1 MEQLVKKVNSGDRLN
16 FSEAEHLFDSMVEGR
31 LTESQIASSLIA
43 MKFRR
48 ETEDELAALVT
59 TLNRHKREFKTG
71 STNTIDTCGTGGDG
85 KSTVNVST
93 AVSVILASM
102 GFAVVKHG
110 NSAQSG
116 AVGSADI
123 MAALGMDLEYTSL
136 SPEEFFRKHNFVFML
151 APHYH
156 PSLKSIGKVRRE
168 LKVSTIFNLVGPLV
182 NPADPDFQVIGIN
195 CRERLEFIARTIVQM
210 GRKNIAVYSSRDGF
224 DEISSKEKTDCIL
237 ITDRGSDSF
246 TVDPSE
252 FFRPFEMPVVRSTE
266 EAKELFLEGI
276 SGENEEIADIFSLNA
291 ALALVTMCRADLN
304 RGFMM
309 VKEHIASGMVTEKL
323 AEIVGNS

>member
-1 MEQLVKKVNSGDRLN
+1 MDQLIKKVNSGDRLN
-16 FSEAEHLFDSMVEGR
+16 IREAEHLFDSMVEGR

-43 MKFRR
+43 MRFRR
-48 ETEDELAALVT
+48 ETEDELAALVNI
-59 TLNRHKREFKTG
+59 LNRHKRGFKTG
-71 STNTIDTCGTGGDG
+71 LSETIDTCGTGGDG

-102 GFAVVKHG
+102 GFPVVKHG
-110 NSAQSG
+110 NSAQTG

-123 MAALGMDLEYTSL
+123 MAALGMDLEYTGL
-136 SPEEFFRKHNFVFML
+136 SPEEFFRKHNFVFMM

-195 CRERLEFIARTIVQM
+195 CRERLEFVARTIVLM

-224 DEISSKEKTDCIL
+224 DEISSREKTDCIL
-237 ITDRGSDSF
+237 ITEHGTKSF

-252 FFRPFEMPVVRSTE
+252 FFRPFEMPVVKSTG
-266 EAKELFLEGI
+266 EAKRLFVEGL
-276 SGENEEIADIFSLNA
+276 SGENGEIADLFSLNT
-291 ALALVTMCRADLN
+291 ALALKTMN
-304 RGFMM
+304 RTDIREGYGL
-309 VKEHIASGMVTEKL
+309 VKEHIASCRVMKKL
-323 AEIVGNS
+323 EEIVGN